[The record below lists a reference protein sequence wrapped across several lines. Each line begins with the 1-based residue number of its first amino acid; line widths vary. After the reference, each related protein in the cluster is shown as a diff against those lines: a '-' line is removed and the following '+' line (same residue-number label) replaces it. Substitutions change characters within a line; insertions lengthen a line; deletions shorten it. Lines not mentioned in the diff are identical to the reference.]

1 MIGSPRLYRYSCRR
15 PYHRCGMTLLEVI
28 LAMGILTMLSG
39 MTYWFYASILETRAE
54 GTATTYNLRL
64 SRVVLDRIS
73 QEVRQATTISPDQLS
88 ALLGDREHIVLS
100 TLRLP
105 SKELSKNHSLREEP
119 PPVEYDLVK
128 VEYSIVRHP
137 DIQHE
142 DGWDRALGLA
152 RIERRIPRSIAPI
165 QVDEDG
171 QEVAP
176 EDLPPDEEMSFDEFF
191 LSDETEDEGSPD
203 LGPDIQWQELYAPEI
218 RYLRF
223 CYYDGHS
230 WWDDWKVSSDNSLPQ
245 MVMITIGF
253 EEHPPIDDSMGLDE
267 INEEFCE
274 CLGKDPVDCL
284 PLQPDQYS
292 TVVRIAQSDPLFR
305 SRVNR
310 ETQAILD
317 EINKGDED
325 ENDDDNG
332 GGE

>member
-1 MIGSPRLYRYSCRR
+1 MINSSPSPVRTHPRPNRR
-15 PYHRCGMTLLEVI
+15 RGMTLLEVV
-28 LAMGILTMLSG
+28 LAMSILTLLSS
-39 MTYWFYASILETRAE
+39 MTYWFYASVLETRAE
-54 GTATTYNLRL
+54 GTAATYNLRL

-73 QEVRQATTISPDQLS
+73 QELRQATATSPDQMA

-105 SKELSKNHSLREEP
+105 SKELSKNHPSRAEP
-119 PPVEYDLVK
+119 PLAEYDLVK

-137 DIQHE
+137 EIQHE
-142 DGWDRALGLA
+142 DGWDRSLGLA
-152 RIERRIPRSIAPI
+152 RIERRIPRPTAPI
-165 QVDEDG
+165 QLDENGEEIVAEDETPVDG
-171 QEVAP
+171 MA
-176 EDLPPDEEMSFDEFF
+176 FDEFF
-191 LSDETEDEGSPD
+191 LEDESEDQGSPD

-223 CYYDGHS
+223 CYYDGHT
-230 WWDDWKVSSDNSLPQ
+230 WWDDWKVSSDNPMPQ

-253 EEHPPIDDSMGLDE
+253 EEHPPADDSMGLDE

-292 TVVRIAQSDPLFR
+292 TVVRITQSDPLFR

-310 ETQAILD
+310 ETQAIVD
-317 EINKGDED
+317 DINQGGED
-325 ENDDDNG
+325 ENADDNEG
-332 GGE
+332 GQ